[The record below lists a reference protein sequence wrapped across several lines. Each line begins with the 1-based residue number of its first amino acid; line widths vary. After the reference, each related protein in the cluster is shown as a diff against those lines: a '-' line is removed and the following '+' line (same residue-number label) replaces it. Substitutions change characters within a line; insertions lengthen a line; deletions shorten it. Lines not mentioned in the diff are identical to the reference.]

1 MQECKNIC
9 IDKSSAYQKI
19 MILIHKGLQKHLIK
33 IDIICSVQN
42 TRVKEILEKLPFERF
57 LQAFEIS
64 HTFLS
69 PVSHGEKR
77 GKFKNHVKVT
87 HKAIFQIFLFH

>member
-69 PVSHGEKR
+69 PVSHGEK
-77 GKFKNHVKVT
+77 HE
-87 HKAIFQIFLFH
+87 IFQKPVEISD